1 MRDPALASVYVDY
14 FNETH
19 GMVRDTMRRFVN
31 EAVKPH
37 IDAWEEAG
45 AFPREIYPQAGQPG
59 LAEHRPSDRVWRLG
73 RQDVF
78 LKVAASELMRSG
90 SGGFVA
96 SLGSL
101 DIGLPPAGLAHGLGG
116 AQGTHRAAGARG
128 REDHRPGHHR
138 AQRRLGCGQPHPRG
152 ATATTTWSTA
162 PRPSSPRARADYYT
176 VAVRTGEAG
185 FGGVSLLLIEKGTPG
200 FTVGRKLK
208 KMGWWASDTAEL
220 FFQDC
225 RVPAENLLGPENS
238 GFFTIM
244 ANFQAERL
252 SLAIMAYMTAQLA
265 LEQCL
270 AYVKERTTFGK
281 PLSKHQVIRHKLA
294 EMATQ
299 VNVAREYTYR
309 CAARMQAG
317 ESAIAEVS
325 MAKNFATSVSTMVT
339 DEAVQIFGG
348 MGYMRESLVE
358 RLYRDNRILSI
369 GGGTHEIMNEIIS
382 EATGVV
388 TDMAMPPLLSGL
400 RVLDLTRNLPGRL
413 PRACWPTWAP
423 PSSRWSRPRVT
434 RRGRWRRC
442 SRRSTTARN
451 AAASTSAA
459 APTSTACAPGCRRPT
474 CCSTASAPVCCRAW
488 GWMRPRCTR

>member
-1 MRDPALASVYVDY
+1 MRDPALSRVYVSY

-37 IDAWEEAG
+37 IDTWEEAG
-45 AFPREIYPQAGQPG
+45 GFPREVYQHAGSLG
-59 LAEHRPSDRVWRLG
+59 LLG
-73 RQDVF
+73 IGHPIEFGGSGEQDVF
-78 LKVAASELMRSG
+78 LKVAASEELMRSG

-101 DIGLPPAGLAHGLGG
+101 DIGLPPVWRTGSDELKQRIVPQVLAGEKIIALAITEPSGG
-116 AQGTHRAAGARG
+116 SDVANLKTRAVRDG
-128 REDHRPGHHR
+128 DHYVVNGSKTFITS
-138 AQRRLGCGQPHPRG
+138 G
-152 ATATTTWSTA
+152 
-162 PRPSSPRARADYYT
+162 ARADYYT

-200 FTVGRKLK
+200 FTVGRTLK

-225 RVPAENLLGPENS
+225 RVPADNLLGPENS

-252 SLAIMAYMTAQLA
+252 SLAIMATMTAQLA

-299 VNVAREYTYR
+299 VDVAREYAYR

-348 MGYMRESLVE
+348 MGFMRESLVE

-369 GGGTHEIMNEIIS
+369 GGGTHEIMNEII
-382 EATGVV
+382 AKQ
-388 TDMAMPPLLSGL
+388 LGL
-400 RVLDLTRNLPGRL
+400 
-413 PRACWPTWAP
+413 
-423 PSSRWSRPRVT
+423 
-434 RRGRWRRC
+434 
-442 SRRSTTARN
+442 
-451 AAASTSAA
+451 
-459 APTSTACAPGCRRPT
+459 
-474 CCSTASAPVCCRAW
+474 
-488 GWMRPRCTR
+488 

>member
-1 MRDPALASVYVDY
+1 MRDPALSNVYVDY

-19 GMVRDTMRRFVN
+19 GMVRDTMRRFVS

-37 IDAWEEAG
+37 IDEWEEAG
-45 AFPREIYPQAGQPG
+45 SFPREVYRQAGG
-59 LAEHRPSDRVWRLG
+59 LGLLSIGHPTEFGGSG
-73 RQDVF
+73 EQDVF
-78 LKVAASELMRSG
+78 LKVAASEELMRSG

-101 DIGLPPAGLAHGLGG
+101 DIGLPPVWRMGSDELKQRVVPQVLAGEKIIALAITEPSGG
-116 AQGTHRAAGARG
+116 SDVANLKTRAVRDG
-128 REDHRPGHHR
+128 DHYVVNGSKTFITS
-138 AQRRLGCGQPHPRG
+138 GE
-152 ATATTTWSTA
+152 
-162 PRPSSPRARADYYT
+162 RADYYT

-200 FTVGRKLK
+200 FSVGRNLK

-225 RVPAENLLGPENS
+225 RVPAANLLGPENS

-252 SLAIMAYMTAQLA
+252 SLAIMAYMTAQMA

-270 AYVKERTTFGK
+270 AYVKERTAFGK

-294 EMATQ
+294 EMSTQ
-299 VNVAREYTYR
+299 VNVAREYAYR

-325 MAKNFATSVSTMVT
+325 MAKNFATSVSTLVT
-339 DEAVQIFGG
+339 HEAVQIFGG

-382 EATGVV
+382 KQ
-388 TDMAMPPLLSGL
+388 LGL
-400 RVLDLTRNLPGRL
+400 
-413 PRACWPTWAP
+413 
-423 PSSRWSRPRVT
+423 
-434 RRGRWRRC
+434 
-442 SRRSTTARN
+442 
-451 AAASTSAA
+451 
-459 APTSTACAPGCRRPT
+459 
-474 CCSTASAPVCCRAW
+474 
-488 GWMRPRCTR
+488 